1 MICKLSSKPEDQCTN
16 PDYLDCKH
24 CDYGFDIFLREMGIE
39 LLEYQK
45 NLLKHYIR
53 YDKKL
58 CCIPVCHELR
68 TAVKQLTLITEVISK
83 GGSMIGRDL
92 ENPR

>member
-1 MICKLSSKPEDQCTN
+1 MICKLSSKLEDQCTN
-16 PDYLDCKH
+16 PDYPDCKY

-45 NLLKHYIR
+45 ILLKHCIR

-68 TAVKQLTLITEVISK
+68 TTVKQLTSIMEVISK
-83 GGSMIGRDL
+83 G
-92 ENPR
+92 EKV

>member
-16 PDYLDCKH
+16 PDHLDCKH

-39 LLEYQK
+39 LLDYQK
-45 NLLKHYIR
+45 NLLKLCIR

-58 CCIPVCHELR
+58 YCIPVCHELR
-68 TAVKQLTLITEVISK
+68 TTVKQLTLIMEVISK
-83 GGSMIGRDL
+83 G
-92 ENPR
+92 EKA

>member
-1 MICKLSSKPEDQCTN
+1 MICKLSSKPEDQCTK
-16 PDYLDCKH
+16 PDYLDCKY

-45 NLLKHYIR
+45 ILLKHYVR
-53 YDKKL
+53 DNKKL

-68 TAVKQLTLITEVISK
+68 TATTQLALIMEVILK
-83 GGSMIGRDL
+83 GEKL
-92 ENPR
+92 